1 MSMVDSV
8 PAENRGPND
17 WWWVVPYSV
26 AVLLAL
32 VLASVLGNFPIF
44 RHTFLPATKLSAA
57 DLVGFIGYGG
67 ALLLFWIVGKRTAL
81 HLDKSPAAV
90 AFLRPVVMPT
100 VMLIVLSI
108 GYYVVLLVAG
118 PFLGKSGQALYDW
131 IFIVGLIAASFW
143 LTMSWLQYSAP
154 LLESAA
160 KPVTL
165 IPQISCPRCNAL
177 LINAAKYCGECGARL
192 PRAIA

>member
-1 MSMVDSV
+1 MSMVGIV
-8 PAENRGPND
+8 PGESRSPND
-17 WWWVVPYSV
+17 WWWVVPYAV

-67 ALLLFWIVGKRTAL
+67 ALLLFWVMGKRTAL
-81 HLDKSPAAV
+81 HLDTCPAAL

-100 VMLIVLSI
+100 VMLIMLSI
-108 GYYVVLLVAG
+108 GYYVLLLVVG
-118 PFLGKSGQALYDW
+118 PFLDKSGQILYDG
-131 IFIVGLIAASFW
+131 IFIVSMIAAAFW
-143 LTMSWLQYSAP
+143 LTVSWLQYSAP
-154 LLESAA
+154 LLEFAGKA
-160 KPVTL
+160 TVP

-177 LINAAKYCGECGARL
+177 LVNAGKYCGECGARL
-192 PRAIA
+192 PRATA